1 MSKNHVLVLV
11 PLTMSSLQV
20 GIIGQ
25 ITFSTLQFHRHT
37 FRRLIL

>member
-1 MSKNHVLVLV
+1 MSKNHVLVLD
-11 PLTMSSLQV
+11 LLAMSFLQV

-25 ITFSTLQFHRHT
+25 ITSSTLRFHRHT